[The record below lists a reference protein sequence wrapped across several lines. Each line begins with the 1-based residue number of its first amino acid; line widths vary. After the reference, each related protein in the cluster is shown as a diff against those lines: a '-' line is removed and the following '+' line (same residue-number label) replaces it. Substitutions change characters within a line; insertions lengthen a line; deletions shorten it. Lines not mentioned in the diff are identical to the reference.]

1 MNSRPSDRAAST
13 ARSRED
19 AYNGVSRDW
28 HSGTDDPDMLHISRN
43 IGIPDEEME
52 ITAIRAGGPGGQHV
66 NKAATAIH
74 LRFDIHASSLPEHYK
89 QRLLE
94 LQDQRIT
101 GDGVVV
107 IKAREHR
114 SRDLNEQSAR
124 ERLRELVRSAGETP
138 KPRRPTRPSRGAREK
153 RIEEKKQRG
162 KIKGLRKPPPE

>member
-1 MNSRPSDRAAST
+1 
-13 ARSRED
+13 
-19 AYNGVSRDW
+19 
-28 HSGTDDPDMLHISRN
+28 MLHISED
-43 IGIPDEEME
+43 IGIPDEEIE
-52 ITAIRAGGPGGQHV
+52 ISAVRAGGPGGQHV

-89 QRLLE
+89 ERLLA

-101 GDGVVV
+101 SEGVVV

-124 ERLRELVRSAGETP
+124 ERLGELIRSVGITP
-138 KPRRPTRPSRGAREK
+138 KPRKPTRPSRSAREK

-162 KIKGLRKPPPE
+162 KIKGLRKPPID